1 MVALW
6 ATCFFCLNFGIELEK
21 FTTKILYDNK
31 FVIVLVI
38 VLLTG
43 SIQHG
48 ITIKV
53 NDPEVLKNNIDLL
66 YFVMET

>member
-6 ATCFFCLNFGIELEK
+6 ATCFFFSLNLRSLQQ
-21 FTTKILYDNK
+21 KILYDNK

-53 NDPEVLKNNIDLL
+53 NDPEVLKKNIDLL
-66 YFVMET
+66 SFVMET